1 MVDFDEKE
9 ISALENVFPGILG
22 FSLWLSPKTLIT
34 HLDFQLPLQ
43 QTELKTAKINFRATL
58 KELYDLS
65 YLLKDTESYKVIKT
79 QKNYKFNGKTN

>member
-58 KELYDLS
+58 KELS
-65 YLLKDTESYKVIKT
+65 
-79 QKNYKFNGKTN
+79 

>member
-65 YLLKDTESYKVIKT
+65 YLLKDTERYKVIKT